1 MLKIAKN
8 INFNIGYVT
17 NVTFLEVGS
26 NYDIFKQ
33 ASKNNPV
40 GFHSTRGSR
49 DVAMT
54 ICKIFIKVL
63 ENGLNQLLAYVV
75 PKLAK
80 VWHIDF
86 IENVAE

>member
-26 NYDIFKQ
+26 N
-33 ASKNNPV
+33 SKNNPV
-40 GFHSTRGSR
+40 GFHSTCGSK